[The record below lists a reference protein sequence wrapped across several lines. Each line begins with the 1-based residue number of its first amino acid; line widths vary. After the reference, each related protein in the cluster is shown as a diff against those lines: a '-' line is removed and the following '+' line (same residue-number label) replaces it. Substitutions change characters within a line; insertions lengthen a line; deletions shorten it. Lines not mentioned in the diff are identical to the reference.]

1 MLQTLKLPVI
11 FLLGPTAS
19 GKTDWA
25 IEWQKLFTQIEIISV
40 DSVMVYKGCDIGSAK
55 PTADIL
61 KAHPHYLV
69 DKVSLDQIFS
79 VADFCL
85 EASILIK
92 NIHERDHIP
101 LLVGGSMMYFNL
113 LKHGLNSLPP
123 ADPAFR
129 LALEDRIK
137 TEGIA
142 SLYEELKTSNPEAA
156 QSIKP
161 QDTQR
166 ISRALEVD
174 HLTKTNSEE
183 LFGEG
188 LSSAPLAASYRLLE
202 YGIFPEDRAQLHQRI
217 EARQHLLIKNGLLAE
232 VQGLNK
238 AYQISPD
245 HPAMKAVNYRQA
257 QQVLKGEIQESEL
270 FERSLYATRQ
280 LAKRQCTW
288 LRGWQDLNT
297 FDVDGFNHAS
307 EDLEKQL
314 YLPASL

>member
-1 MLQTLKLPVI
+1 MQTLKLPVI

-92 NIHERDHIP
+92 KIHERDHVP

-188 LSSAPLAASYRLLE
+188 LSSAPLHHIACLNMEFFLK
-202 YGIFPEDRAQLHQRI
+202 I
-217 EARQHLLIKNGLLAE
+217 
-232 VQGLNK
+232 GLN
-238 AYQISPD
+238 YISALKLGSIFSSRMD
-245 HPAMKAVNYRQA
+245 CLQKYRA
-257 QQVLKGEIQESEL
+257 
-270 FERSLYATRQ
+270 
-280 LAKRQCTW
+280 
-288 LRGWQDLNT
+288 
-297 FDVDGFNHAS
+297 
-307 EDLEKQL
+307 
-314 YLPASL
+314 